1 MRFMLVAISLLLAG
15 CFDPVDPRWQLDH
28 DHIVAVRATPPRIL
42 PGESAELDAL
52 LAHAGAPATVTI
64 PSEAAVL
71 DAPEAIKDIVYTDG
85 GRWYVYGPSDAALA
99 LARTELGLAA
109 EAPIPVTVYTAFA
122 REAAEPL
129 FAKKIVWLGAS
140 AANPPVPA
148 AMIDGAPMA
157 EDLVVPIET
166 DVYLSVAVAERW
178 RVSWL
183 SSVGSLFQDDVATS
197 FLRVL
202 PEDSHEGELAVVV
215 RDPDGGVAWRVWPL
229 RADSAA
235 TR

>member
-1 MRFMLVAISLLLAG
+1 MRSIVVAFSVLLVG
-15 CFDPVDPRWQLDH
+15 CMDPVDPRWQLDH

-42 PGESAELDAL
+42 PGESAALDAL
-52 LAHAGAPATVTI
+52 VAHEGAAATVTI

-71 DAPEAIKDIVYTDG
+71 EAPEAIKDIVYTDG
-85 GRWYVYGPSDAALA
+85 GKWFVYGPSEEALA
-99 LARTELGLAA
+99 LARADLGLAA
-109 EAPIPVTVYTAFA
+109 DAPVPVTVYTAFA
-122 REAAEPL
+122 REGADPL
-129 FAKKIVWLGAS
+129 FAKKLVYLGAS
-140 AANPPVPA
+140 AANPPTPT

-157 EDLVVPIET
+157 EDLVVPTET
-166 DVYLSVAVAERW
+166 DVYLSVSVAQQW

-183 SSVGSLFQDDVATS
+183 SSVGTLFQDDVATS

-202 PEDSHEGELAVVV
+202 PEDPFEGQLAVVV

-229 RADSAA
+229 RADPTA

>member
-1 MRFMLVAISLLLAG
+1 MRSMLVGMLLLAG

-28 DHIVAVRATPPRIL
+28 DHIVAVRATPPRIM

-52 LAHAGAPATVTI
+52 VAHAGARTSVTI

-71 DAPEAIKDIVYTDG
+71 DAPEAIKDIVYTDH
-85 GRWYVYGPSDAALA
+85 GRWYVYGPSKQALV
-99 LARTELGLAA
+99 LARTELGLEAN
-109 EAPIPVTVYTAFA
+109 APIPVTVYTAFP
-122 REAAEPL
+122 RDGAEPL

-140 AANPPVPA
+140 APNPPIPD
-148 AMIDGAPMA
+148 AMIDGAPMT
-157 EDLVVPIET
+157 EDIVVPTET

-183 SSVGSLFQDDVATS
+183 TSVGSLFQDDVATA

-202 PEDSHEGELAVVV
+202 PEDSHEGQLAVVV

-229 RADSAA
+229 RADAAA